1 MDGFNWLSIISLV
14 ACLVLAGSALK
25 SHRMSLKKGVTLVLT
40 WAAIFAAVTVLITAF
55 RG

>member
-1 MDGFNWLSIISLV
+1 MDGINWLSIISLT
-14 ACLVLAGSALK
+14 ACLVLAGSALRSHQLSWKK
-25 SHRMSLKKGVTLVLT
+25 SFTLALT